1 MAEIGSKDQA
11 PEVDTSMCSL
21 FTGLRSAMSNSPE
34 AKQRLLIVDDS
45 KVIRVTARK
54 ILRDHFDTIEA
65 VDGENAW
72 EILTSQE
79 PFSLVVSDLTM
90 PNLDGFELLARIR
103 NSSLPHISELPVIII
118 TGANDSEGTM
128 KRAREAG
135 ATDFIG
141 KPFDSV
147 LLLARTQSH
156 ANAHVSTSTLKQE
169 VTTLE
174 DHATVDALTEL
185 ANEISFMERG
195 YQQLSYAIRHNNSL
209 AMYRLEI
216 DEFGHLFQLYGET
229 FTESVIQATAN
240 ILASAIR
247 QEDTAARIG
256 TARFALLSPG
266 VNRSGVRN
274 LAERIRRGVNARIFK
289 HGNTVV
295 RVSMSIGIA
304 APDIRRNTRLDEL
317 ISLADQRLARAIT
330 QGGNQVVHEG
340 SGPTLA
346 EEQFFDPV
354 MEPVTEDAMTAHP
367 AVADPGRVDTRMSLA
382 LDEIGDIEEIEL
394 FTPEQPLEMND
405 AGNAAVMARADSPS
419 EPVPQTFAGPVP
431 EQPGIDFTT
440 ESTATE
446 PAPAEEIPTL
456 TIAIS
461 TDAPPAG
468 PGADWFEEVVQ
479 DVAAADEMIADFY
492 SADSPGLPETT
503 AAADHQAKSGL
514 DPSPTEIDR
523 LQWQLPEE
531 PVKPAPEVRRGI
543 ITRVLASLG
552 ALFGRLR

>member
-1 MAEIGSKDQA
+1 
-11 PEVDTSMCSL
+11 MCSV
-21 FTGLRSAMSNSPE
+21 FTGLRSEMNNSPE

-65 VDGENAW
+65 VDGDNAW
-72 EILTSQE
+72 EILTTQE
-79 PFSLVVSDLTM
+79 PFSLMVSDLTM
-90 PNLDGFELLARIR
+90 PNLDGFGLLERIR
-103 NSSLPHISELPVIII
+103 NSPLPHISELPVIII

-128 KRAREAG
+128 ERARAAG

-156 ANAHVSTSTLKQE
+156 ANAHAFSSTLKQE

-185 ANEISFMERG
+185 ANEISFIERG
-195 YQQLSYAIRHNNSL
+195 YQQLSYAIRHDSSL
-209 AMYRLEI
+209 VMYRLEI
-216 DEFGHLFQLYGET
+216 DEFGHLFQVYGEA

-266 VNRSGVRN
+266 VNRRVVRN
-274 LAERIRRGVNARIFK
+274 LAERIRREVNSRIFK
-289 HGNTVV
+289 HGDTIV

-354 MEPVTEDAMTAHP
+354 TEDAVSAYP
-367 AVADPGRVDTRMSLA
+367 AAEDPGPVDKRMSLM
-382 LDEIGDIEEIEL
+382 LDEIKYIEEIEL
-394 FTPEQPLEMND
+394 FTPEQPLEMSD
-405 AGNAAVMARADSPS
+405 SGNAAVIGRADSSPD
-419 EPVPQTFAGPVP
+419 PVPQSFAGPVP
-431 EQPGIDFTT
+431 EHPGIDFTT
-440 ESTATE
+440 ESATLK
-446 PAPAEEIPTL
+446 PGPAEEIPTL
-456 TIAIS
+456 SIAIS

-468 PGADWFEEVVQ
+468 PGADWLEEATQ
-479 DVAAADEMIADFY
+479 DAVPVDEMITAFY

-503 AAADHQAKSGL
+503 ASADNQAKSGI
-514 DPSPTEIDR
+514 DQSHPEIDHS
-523 LQWQLPEE
+523 QCQLPEE

-552 ALFGRLR
+552 ALFGRSR